1 MIFATRA
8 AVAAIALTCLPV
20 LAPASAQ
27 ADTARSLYVKVY
39 EGNVPAKDLFN
50 SDPYV
55 SVTVC
60 EEKAQT
66 PVDDDTTRPRWHWS
80 YTFKNVTPAC
90 RIKFH
95 VYDSD
100 SPVHDDDLGQIQMT
114 VGQFLYNN
122 EDKRQ
127 TLRAGDSYIEVKARW
142 ETS

>member
-66 PVDDDTTRPRWHWS
+66 PSTT
-80 YTFKNVTPAC
+80 TPPG
-90 RIKFH
+90 RGGTGPTRSK
-95 VYDSD
+95 
-100 SPVHDDDLGQIQMT
+100 T
-114 VGQFLYNN
+114 
-122 EDKRQ
+122 
-127 TLRAGDSYIEVKARW
+127 
-142 ETS
+142 